1 VVPTD
6 PQPDGSTIRQVARRL
21 KDGRLEVVTVP
32 EPAAAPGT
40 VAVRV
45 EASVI
50 SAGTERAT
58 LDVARKS
65 LIGKARARPD
75 QARQALD
82 RMRRDGV
89 KATLD
94 VVRQRLEEL
103 GPLGYSA
110 CGTVIEADPWARGI
124 APGDRVAIAGAGAAN
139 HADVDIVPSLLCARV
154 PEGVEPS
161 HAAFS
166 TLGAIAMHGF
176 RRAEVA
182 VGSTVAVIG
191 LGVIGQLATRVAR
204 AAGCRV
210 IATDLDPW
218 LVDLA
223 AQSGAQGVVRS
234 ELDAAGVADSADAV
248 LICAAADT
256 NDPVETAARLARDR
270 GTVVM
275 VGATRMDIPR
285 GPYYDKEL
293 DLRLSR
299 SYGPGRYDRDY
310 ERWGLD
316 YPIGYVRWT
325 QQRNMEAFL
334 ELIADGK
341 LSVAELI
348 THRFAFEEAE
358 QAFAALDGDGPLVGV
373 VLEYGD
379 GGVADGGMAE
389 ARGRRTA
396 VASRGRKPRFALVG
410 AGNFATATIVP
421 RLVDAG
427 LEPAAV
433 VSASGLSAE
442 SARSRLGFDRALA
455 RPEEAIEADDV
466 DLVVIATRHDTHA
479 DLAARAL
486 AAGKAT
492 YVEKPLAIDAAGLER
507 VREALSTSD
516 APLWVGFNRRWSP
529 HTDAVTS
536 RIGGPR
542 LMAFRVNAGPLPPG
556 HWLNDPREGGGRL
569 IGEGCHFVDYL
580 CHVAGSD
587 PVSVTAQGF
596 GSRTDLP
603 LAAIDNFAVQIRFA
617 DGSVGHIAYAADAPT
632 GPGKERFEVSGPGA
646 YAVIEDFK
654 RTVVWRGTGR
664 RTIGGKRQDK
674 GFDGQMANIA
684 AVLAG
689 QAEPPSADSY
699 LVSTLATLA
708 AYRALSTGTPQAVVD
723 PQS

>member
-1 VVPTD
+1 VAVVRTD
-6 PQPDGSTIRQVARRL
+6 REPDGPTIRQVARRL

-32 EPAAAPGT
+32 EPSASPGT
-40 VAVRV
+40 VAVRLS
-45 EASVI
+45 ASVI

-58 LDVARKS
+58 LEVARKS
-65 LIGKARARPD
+65 LVGKARARPD
-75 QARQALD
+75 QARQAVD

-89 KATLD
+89 KATLG
-94 VVRQRLEEL
+94 VVRQRLDEL

-110 CGTVIEADPWARGI
+110 CGSVVEADPWARGI
-124 APGDRVAIAGAGAAN
+124 KPGDTVAIAGAGHAN
-139 HADVDIVPSLLCARV
+139 HAEVDVVPSLLCARV
-154 PEGVEPS
+154 PDGVAPS
-161 HAAFS
+161 EAAFA
-166 TLGAIAMHGF
+166 TLGAISMHGF
-176 RRAEVA
+176 RRAEAA
-182 VGSTVAVIG
+182 VGATVAVIG
-191 LGVIGQLATRVAR
+191 LGVIGQLATRVAL

-210 IATDLDPW
+210 VATDLDPW

-223 AQSGAQGVVRS
+223 ARAGAHGIARA
-234 ELDAAGVADSADAV
+234 ELDFAGVADSADAV

-256 NDPVETAARLARDR
+256 NDPIETAARLARDR

-275 VGATRMDIPR
+275 VGAARMDVPR

-316 YPIGYVRWT
+316 YPVGYVRWT

-334 ELIADGK
+334 QLVADGK

-348 THRFAFEEAE
+348 THRFPFERAE
-358 QAFAALDGDGPLVGV
+358 DAFAALDGDDPLVGV
-373 VLEYGD
+373 VLEY
-379 GGVADGGMAE
+379 ADAPKPVVQ
-389 ARGRRTA
+389 RVRTA
-396 VASRGRKPRFALVG
+396 AAARTAKPRFALIG

-421 RLVDAG
+421 RLVAAG

-442 SARSRLGFDRALA
+442 SARSRLGFDRAFA
-455 RPEEAIEADDV
+455 SPEEAIEASDV

-479 DLAARAL
+479 DLTARAL

-492 YVEKPLAIDAAGLER
+492 YVEKPLAFDAAGMER
-507 VREALSTSD
+507 VREALAASD

-529 HTDAVTS
+529 HTEAITS
-536 RIGGPR
+536 RVGGPR
-542 LMAFRVNAGPLPPG
+542 LMAFRVNAGPLPAG

-580 CHVAGSD
+580 CFVAGSD
-587 PVSVTAQGF
+587 PLTVTAQGF
-596 GSRTDLP
+596 GSRADAP
-603 LAAIDNFAVQIRFA
+603 LAATDNFAVQIAFA
-617 DGSVGHIAYAADAPT
+617 DDSVGHLTYAANAPT

-664 RTIGGKRQDK
+664 RTIGGRRQDK
-674 GFDGQMANIA
+674 GFDAQMENIA
-684 AVLAG
+684 EVIAG
-689 QAEPPSADSY
+689 RAEPPSPDGY

-708 AYRALSTGTPQAVVD
+708 AQRALLSGTTQSVVD
-723 PQS
+723 PSR

>member
-1 VVPTD
+1 MAAVPTERE
-6 PQPDGSTIRQVARRL
+6 PDGSTIRQVARRL

-32 EPAAAPGT
+32 EPSAAPGT

-45 EASVI
+45 RASVI

-58 LDVARKS
+58 MDVARKS

-75 QARQALD
+75 QARQAVD

-89 KATLD
+89 KATLE

-110 CGTVIEADPWARGI
+110 CGTVIEADGWARGVK
-124 APGDRVAIAGAGAAN
+124 PGDTVAIAGAGSAN
-139 HADVDIVPSLLCARV
+139 HADVDVVPSLLCAKV
-154 PEGVEPS
+154 PDGVAPE
-161 HAAFS
+161 HAAFA

-191 LGVIGQLATRVAR
+191 LGVIGQLATRVAL

-210 IATDLDPW
+210 VATDLDPW
-218 LVDLA
+218 LVALA
-223 AQSGAQGVVRS
+223 EKAGAHGAVRS
-234 ELDAAGVADSADAV
+234 ELDAAGVAGSADAV

-275 VGATRMDIPR
+275 VGATRMDVPR

-325 QQRNMEAFL
+325 QQRNMQAFL
-334 ELIADGK
+334 QLIADGK
-341 LSVAELI
+341 LSVDELI
-348 THRFAFEEAE
+348 THRFPFARAE
-358 QAFAALDGDGPLVGV
+358 DAFAALDGDDPLVGV
-373 VLEYGD
+373 VLEYD
-379 GGVADGGMAE
+379 AGGAAKP
-389 ARGRRTA
+389 ARRARTA
-396 VASRGRKPRFALVG
+396 ASARAGKPRFALIG

-421 RLVDAG
+421 RLVAAG

-442 SARSRLGFDRALA
+442 SARTRLGFDRALSS
-455 RPEEAIEADDV
+455 PEEAIEADDV

-486 AAGKAT
+486 DAGKAT
-492 YVEKPLAIDAAGLER
+492 YVEKPLAIDAAGVER
-507 VREALSTSD
+507 VRDALAGSE

-529 HTDAVTS
+529 HTEAVTS
-536 RIGGPR
+536 RVGGPR
-542 LMAFRVNAGPLPPG
+542 LMAFRVNAGPLPAG

-569 IGEGCHFVDYL
+569 LGEGCHFIDYL
-580 CHVAGSD
+580 CHVADSD
-587 PVSVTAQGF
+587 PVTVTAHGF
-596 GSRTDLP
+596 GSSPDVP
-603 LAAIDNFAVQIRFA
+603 LAATDNFAVQIQFA
-617 DGSVGHIAYAADAPT
+617 DGSAGNVAYAADAPT
-632 GPGKERFEVSGPGA
+632 GPGKERFEASGPGA

-654 RTVVWRGTGR
+654 RTVVWRGTGK
-664 RTIGGKRQDK
+664 RTIGGRRQDK
-674 GFDGQMANIA
+674 GFDGQMRNIA
-684 AVLAG
+684 EVVAG
-689 QAEPPSADSY
+689 RAEPPSADGY

-708 AYRALSTGTPQAVVD
+708 AGRALATGTMQSVVG
-723 PQS
+723 SER